1 MYFQFLG
8 SGTATLPAGWGEE
21 KTLALISSGRID
33 ATAIPLKIAIEDAFV
48 EKSASKVTVPPG
60 SRVQLS
66 GGDVLGR
73 HSVDVESKPDG
84 PLIMIRAIPL
94 LSGIKIRSA

>member
-8 SGTATLPAGWGEE
+8 SGTATLSAGWGEE

-33 ATAIPLKIAIEDAFV
+33 ATAIPGEGAKLQVISIL
-48 EKSASKVTVPPG
+48 SSTTVTVPPG

-66 GGDVLGR
+66 GGDVVGR
-73 HSVDVESKPDG
+73 HSVNVESKPDG
-84 PLIMIRAIPL
+84 PLIMIRAIPV